1 MTDSSNGSTWV
12 YTTKLESAF
21 RKVRDIQEF
30 VRAYVIAPDKVPVS
44 VEDTQWAIEQKYEL
58 KISKELV
65 DFPAVHIRGMIE
77 RYEDGRANIF
87 IRLRQDTDAE
97 INKYWHRFIAVKE
110 MAHLAIDE
118 KEDWNTDG
126 CRTIDEL
133 IKDHGFD
140 GMRPAAEEIQSEVLA
155 ELVAIEILYPME
167 FRQGDLDRGA
177 TNSALAAEYEV
188 PQYVVQRAL
197 APGSMKRS
205 RALWHEIGGG
215 HGLGGLGSNP
225 LGE

>member
-30 VRAYVIAPDKVPVS
+30 VRSYVIAPDKIPVS
-44 VEDTQWAIEQKYEL
+44 VEDIQWAIEQKYGL
-58 KISKELV
+58 KITKELV
-65 DFPAVHIRGMIE
+65 DFTAVHIRGMIE
-77 RYEDGRANIF
+77 RYESGSANVF
-87 IRLRQDTDAE
+87 IRLNQDFDADV
-97 INKYWHRFIAVKE
+97 NRYWHRFIAVKE

-118 KEDWNTDG
+118 REDWNPDG
-126 CRTIDEL
+126 CETIEEL

-140 GMRPAAEEIQSEVLA
+140 GMRPAADEIQSEVLA
-155 ELVAIEILYPME
+155 ELVAIELLYPME
-167 FRQGDLDRGA
+167 FRQGDLDRG
-177 TNSALAAEYEV
+177 TVNPILAAEYQV
-188 PQYVVQRAL
+188 PQYVIQRAL
-197 APGSMKRS
+197 APSHMKRA
-205 RALWHEIGGG
+205 RALWHEIGG